1 MPDPINLGRFDLAS
15 LRLFLAVIDGGSLT
29 AGAEQYGISL
39 AAASKRVAELEAHV
53 GSALL
58 LRAKRGVT
66 PTPAGLA
73 MRQHAIEVV
82 GRLEQ
87 LAVAMD
93 DFRRG
98 ALGHLRLW
106 ANTSAFGGFLPD
118 LLAAYAKAH
127 PKIHIDLEDTSS
139 DDAVRAV
146 VTGVAEL
153 AVIGENTSAGR
164 LETLVCDRDELV
176 LVVPVGHTL
185 TRGGRAEVAIAE
197 ALGHD
202 FVALGRSTS
211 LTRQIGAAAQAAGR
225 MLKVRVQVRSF
236 DAMCRMV
243 AAGLGVAILPRAGAA
258 PHLAAMG
265 LECLALTGMATRRDL
280 LLAMR
285 SRQTLSPAARALV
298 DMAQARVSRQGG
310 PQDRAGVF

>member
-29 AGAEQYGISL
+29 AGAEKYGISL
-39 AAASKRVAELEAHV
+39 AAASKRVAELELHV

-58 LRAKRGVT
+58 LRAKHGVT
-66 PTPAGLA
+66 PTAAGLA
-73 MRQHAIEVV
+73 MQQHAIEVV
-82 GRLEQ
+82 GRLER

-106 ANTSAFGGFLPD
+106 ANTSAFGGFLPE

-127 PKIHIDLEDTSS
+127 PKIRIDLEDASS
-139 DDAVRAV
+139 EEAVRAV
-146 VTGVAEL
+146 ATGVAEL
-153 AVIGENTSAGR
+153 AVIGENTPAGR
-164 LETLVCDRDELV
+164 LETFVCDHDELV
-176 LVVPVGHTL
+176 LLVPVGHAL
-185 TRGGRAEVAIAE
+185 AGGSSAEVAIAE
-197 ALGHD
+197 TLDHD

-211 LTRQIGAAAQAAGR
+211 LTRQIAAAAQAAGR

-265 LECLALTGMATRRDL
+265 LQCLALTGTATTRRL

-285 SRQTLSPAARALV
+285 SHQTLSPAARALV
-298 DMAQARVSRQGG
+298 DMAQARVSSQ
-310 PQDRAGVF
+310 RA

>member
-1 MPDPINLGRFDLAS
+1 MPNPINLGRFDLAS
-15 LRLFLAVIDGGSLT
+15 LRVFLAVIDGGSLT
-29 AGAEQYGISL
+29 AGAERYGISL
-39 AAASKRVAELEAHV
+39 AAASKRVAELESHV

-58 LRAKRGVT
+58 LRSKRGVT
-66 PTPAGLA
+66 PTAAGLT

-93 DFRRG
+93 DFRSG

-118 LLAAYAKAH
+118 LLAAYAKAN
-127 PKIHIDLEDTSS
+127 PKIRIDLEDTSS
-139 DDAVRAV
+139 EEAVRAV
-146 VTGVAEL
+146 ATGVAEL

-176 LVVPVGHTL
+176 LVVPVGHAL
-185 TRGGRAEVAIAE
+185 TSSGGTGVTIAE
-197 ALGHD
+197 ALAHD

-211 LTRQIGAAAQAAGR
+211 LTRQIAAAAQTAGR

-243 AAGLGVAILPRAGAA
+243 AAGLGVAILPRAGVA

-265 LECLALTGMATRRDL
+265 LERLALTGMATSRQL

-285 SRQTLSPAARALV
+285 SRLALSPAARGLV
-298 DMAQARVSRQGG
+298 DMAQERVSQQGEPLG
-310 PQDRAGVF
+310 QAE

>member
-15 LRLFLAVIDGGSLT
+15 LRLFLAVLDGGSLT
-29 AGAEQYGISL
+29 AGAERYGVSL
-39 AAASKRVAELEAHV
+39 AAASKRVAELESHV

-66 PTPAGLA
+66 PTAAGLA
-73 MRQHAIEVV
+73 LRQHAIEVV

-106 ANTSAFGGFLPD
+106 ANTSAFGGFLPE

-127 PKIHIDLEDTSS
+127 PKIRIDLEDTSS
-139 DDAVRAV
+139 EEAVRAV
-146 VTGVAEL
+146 TTGVAEL

-176 LVVPVGHTL
+176 LVVPVGHAL
-185 TRGGRAEVAIAE
+185 TRTGSAHVPIAE

-202 FVALGRSTS
+202 FVALGRGTS
-211 LTRQIGAAAQAAGR
+211 LTRQITAAAQAAGR
-225 MLKVRVQVRSF
+225 TLKVRVQVRSF

-265 LECLALTGMATRRDL
+265 LECLALTGIATTREL

-285 SRQTLSPAARALV
+285 SRPTLSPAARALV
-298 DMAQARVSRQGG
+298 DMAQSRVSRQRG
-310 PQDRAGVF
+310 PPA